1 MLRKYTYLITLL
13 LCGCNTLFAQSV
25 FEKYF
30 NHLLNDTTDQ
40 AKPKFIAYPT
50 LAYSPE
56 TSWEIGISS
65 IFVYKARQDTNNRL
79 SEIQSF
85 SFGTLEQQYGS
96 FLEHALYTDG
106 NKYFFLG
113 LVKYQ
118 NFPLAYYGIG
128 PDASSDV
135 NALVHANEF
144 RFRERILRQIKG
156 DWYTGF
162 EIDFER
168 MRRVNFDWESDEL
181 ILNEPIGSDGFVD
194 LSLGWGLVFDNR
206 HNVLNVRDGS
216 FIELAF
222 LSSQKTWGS
231 DFNFNSFFTDF
242 RLYRPIR
249 KNNVLALQ
257 AFGQFTTGSTP
268 FNQLSLLG
276 GDKLMRGYYTGRYRD
291 NHLVALQ
298 AEYRILPLPFVKRLG
313 VNIFASTGKVFP
325 TFSDLTRESLVW
337 SAGIGPRFLLFP
349 KKDVYTRFDIAFTN
363 EGSGIYLFI
372 GEAF

>member
-1 MLRKYTYLITLL
+1 MRKYVYLIILSFFF
-13 LCGCNTLFAQSV
+13 CNTLFAQSV
-25 FEKYF
+25 FRRYY
-30 NHLLNDTTDQ
+30 NHVLNDTTDQ

-56 TSWEIGISS
+56 TKWEIGVSAIL
-65 IFVYKARQDTNNRL
+65 VYKARQDTNNRL

-85 SFGTLEQQYGS
+85 SFGTFEQQYGS
-96 FLEHALYTDG
+96 FLEHALYTHE

-113 LVKYQ
+113 VIKYQ
-118 NFPLAYYGIG
+118 NFPLSYYGVG

-135 NALVHANEF
+135 NALVNANEF
-144 RFRERILRQIKG
+144 RFRERVLRQIKG
-156 DWYTGF
+156 SWYTGF
-162 EIDFER
+162 EVDFES
-168 MRRVNFDWESDEL
+168 MRKVSFDWESDEL
-181 ILNEPIGSDGFVD
+181 KLSEPRGVDGFID
-194 LSLGWGLVFDNR
+194 LSLGWGLIFDNR
-206 HNVLNVRDGS
+206 HNVLNVREGS
-216 FIELAF
+216 FVELAF

-242 RLYRPIR
+242 RIYRPIK
-249 KNNVLALQ
+249 KNTVLALQ
-257 AFGQFTTGSTP
+257 AFGQFTTGTPP

-291 NHLVALQ
+291 NHLVAFQ
-298 AEYRILPLPFVKRLG
+298 AEYRILPLPFLKRWG
-313 VNIFASTGKVFP
+313 FNVFASAGEVAP
-325 TFSDLTRESLVW
+325 TISDITRESLVW